1 MCPALG
7 GFEQR
12 GSSHDPTH
20 RSPGRRGHQRW
31 KSGYEEPKG
40 LRDEMGVQDDEVFR
54 SFDDGNDLTVTHDV
68 TSPDAAKAFVADPHL
83 AAVKELGVTGEP
95 EIWIV
100 DQT

>member
-1 MCPALG
+1 MARLIVRQDVG
-7 GFEQR
+7 DT
-12 GSSHDPTH
+12 SA
-20 RSPGRRGHQRW
+20 GRAVTR
-31 KSGYEEPKG
+31 KSGYEEAKG